1 LLGARRAIR
10 PLQYHDNV
18 RIALIKG
25 QKGSE
30 VVIAVLKCK
39 QTFVHQLLNAAIMIA
54 VTCGECIMAVE
65 ITLSV
70 PEEMMQL
77 ARKVADDANMSVEVV
92 LLDWLQ
98 HPIPKPTLTDIDA
111 QLDTLSSTSDIHLWT
126 VVHRHLE
133 ASQEQRLNEIVDK
146 HEGGEALTP
155 NENAEWAD
163 LNEWVGILM
172 LLRSQALVL
181 LKERGY
187 DVTRFFKP
195 QRKYS

>member
-1 LLGARRAIR
+1 
-10 PLQYHDNV
+10 
-18 RIALIKG
+18 
-25 QKGSE
+25 
-30 VVIAVLKCK
+30 
-39 QTFVHQLLNAAIMIA
+39 
-54 VTCGECIMAVE
+54 MAVE
-65 ITLSV
+65 ITLNV

-98 HPIPKPTLTDIDA
+98 HPVPKPTLADVDT
-111 QLDTLSSTSDIHLWT
+111 QLDALSSATDIHLWT

-146 HEGGEALTP
+146 HEGGEALSA
-155 NENAEWAD
+155 NEKTEWAE
-163 LNEWVGILM
+163 LVEWVETLM

-187 DVTRFFKP
+187 DVSRFFKP
-195 QRKYS
+195 QSKYN

>member
-1 LLGARRAIR
+1 MIT
-10 PLQYHDNV
+10 
-18 RIALIKG
+18 
-25 QKGSE
+25 
-30 VVIAVLKCK
+30 VI
-39 QTFVHQLLNAAIMIA
+39 
-54 VTCGECIMAVE
+54 CGESIMAVE

-77 ARKVADDANMSVEVV
+77 ARKVADDTNMSVEVV

-98 HPIPKPTLTDIDA
+98 HPIPKATLTDIDT
-111 QLDTLSSTSDIHLWT
+111 QLDALSSTTDIHLWT

-133 ASQEQRLNEIVDK
+133 ASQEQRLDEIVDK

-155 NENAEWAD
+155 NENAEWAA
-163 LNEWVGILM
+163 LVEWVETLM

-195 QRKYS
+195 QSKYN

>member
-1 LLGARRAIR
+1 
-10 PLQYHDNV
+10 
-18 RIALIKG
+18 
-25 QKGSE
+25 
-30 VVIAVLKCK
+30 
-39 QTFVHQLLNAAIMIA
+39 
-54 VTCGECIMAVE
+54 MAVE

-92 LLDWLQ
+92 LLNWLQ
-98 HPIPKPTLTDIDA
+98 HPVPKPTLTDVDT
-111 QLDTLSSTSDIHLWT
+111 QLDALSSTTDIHLWT

-133 ASQEQRLNEIVDK
+133 ASQEQRLNEIVEK
-146 HEGGEALTP
+146 HEGGETLSVD
-155 NENAEWAD
+155 ENAEWSD
-163 LNEWVGILM
+163 INEWVMVLM

-195 QRKYS
+195 QSKYN

>member
-1 LLGARRAIR
+1 V
-10 PLQYHDNV
+10 YT
-18 RIALIKG
+18 
-25 QKGSE
+25 
-30 VVIAVLKCK
+30 LK
-39 QTFVHQLLNAAIMIA
+39 VA
-54 VTCGECIMAVE
+54 ESIMAVE
-65 ITLSV
+65 ITLNV
-70 PEEMMQL
+70 PEAMMQL

-98 HPIPKPTLTDIDA
+98 HPVPKATLTDIDT
-111 QLDTLSSTSDIHLWT
+111 QLDALSSTTDIHLWT

-133 ASQEQRLNEIVDK
+133 ASQEQRLDEIVDK

-181 LKERGY
+181 LKERGF
-187 DVTRFFKP
+187 DVSRFFKP